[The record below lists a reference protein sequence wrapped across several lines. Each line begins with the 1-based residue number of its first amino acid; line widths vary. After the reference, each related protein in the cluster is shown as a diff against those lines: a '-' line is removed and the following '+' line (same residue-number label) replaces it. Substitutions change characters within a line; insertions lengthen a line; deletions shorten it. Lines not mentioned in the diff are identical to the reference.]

1 MENINRQQFLHAL
14 DGRQCKGRVLRL
26 MKAFSS
32 FEEFVTADKG
42 KLMAAE
48 KKTRPFGKKGLG
60 DKFFSDLESVKA
72 TACEIGFLQ
81 AKAVDHAPENVARQ
95 FFTVGQLKAVT
106 TLMELCEIDKIDIGK
121 IVEFLDTMG
130 AKV

>member
-1 MENINRQQFLHAL
+1 MQKINKQHFLQSL
-14 DGRQCKGRVLRL
+14 NGRQCKGRVLRL

-32 FEEFVTADKG
+32 FEEFVEADRG

-48 KKTRPFGKKGLG
+48 KKTRPFGKRGLG
-60 DKFFSDLESVKA
+60 DRFFADLESVKA

-81 AKAVDHAPENVARQ
+81 AKAADDATQKPTQH

-106 TLMELCEIDKIDIGK
+106 TLMELCEIDRIDIGK
-121 IVEFLDTMG
+121 IVEFLDSMG